1 MAMEK
6 RQLWTLEDKQIS
18 HTNQPFVQSSRSMV
32 FTLCILNTF
41 TFVKI
46 SLPIS

>member
-1 MAMEK
+1 MTMEK

-18 HTNQPFVQSSRSMV
+18 HTNQPFVQS
-32 FTLCILNTF
+32 TLCILNTF